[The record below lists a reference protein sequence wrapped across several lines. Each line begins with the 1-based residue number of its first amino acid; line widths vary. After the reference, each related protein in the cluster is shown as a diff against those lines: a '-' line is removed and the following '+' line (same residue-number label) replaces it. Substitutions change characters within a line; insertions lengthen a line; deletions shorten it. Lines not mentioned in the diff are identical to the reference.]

1 MLRPDLLFS
10 YWIFV
15 WYIFYMF
22 KFKLANPKFALI
34 IALLE
39 GIGTFTAMLIFNTNI
54 QIIIMFLIV
63 TSIIKIIPVY
73 TLLNTKVTKYD
84 IKIAVVLGLIYSFW
98 LLIINKKSPFYL
110 LDLRRELV
118 LNNDINTASMEVV
131 SSLFW

>member
-10 YWIFV
+10 YWIFA

-22 KFKLANPKFALI
+22 KFKVANPKFALI
-34 IALLE
+34 MALLE

-54 QIIIMFLIV
+54 QVIMMFLIV

-73 TLLNTKVTKYD
+73 TLLNTTVSKRD
-84 IKIAVVLGLIYSFW
+84 IKITVVLGLIYSFW

-110 LDLRRELV
+110 LDLRKELV
-118 LNNDINTASMEVV
+118 LNNSINTASLEAV

>member
-54 QIIIMFLIV
+54 QVIMMFLIV

-73 TLLNTKVTKYD
+73 TLLNTTITKRD
-84 IKIAVVLGLIYSFW
+84 IKVSVVLGLIYSFW
-98 LLIINKKSPFYL
+98 LLIVNKKSPFYL
-110 LDLRRELV
+110 LDLRQELV
-118 LNNDINTASMEVV
+118 LNNSINTASMEVV

>member
-10 YWIFV
+10 YWIFA

-22 KFKLANPKFALI
+22 KFKVANPKFALI
-34 IALLE
+34 MALLE

-54 QIIIMFLIV
+54 QVIMMFLIV

-73 TLLNTKVTKYD
+73 TLLNTTVSKRD
-84 IKIAVVLGLIYSFW
+84 IKITVVLGLIYSFW

-118 LNNDINTASMEVV
+118 LNNSINTASLEAV